1 MVGSGIGRKRGSY
14 DKNDNLM
21 CRPFLLCRT
30 GIFPAFAGGVD
41 KKRLFFYKNI
51 FRVNENER

>member
-1 MVGSGIGRKRGSY
+1 MMGSGIGLKRGSY
-14 DKNDNLM
+14 DKNDNLT
-21 CRPFLLCRT
+21 CQPFLLCRT
-30 GIFPAFAGGVD
+30 GIFSVSAGGVD